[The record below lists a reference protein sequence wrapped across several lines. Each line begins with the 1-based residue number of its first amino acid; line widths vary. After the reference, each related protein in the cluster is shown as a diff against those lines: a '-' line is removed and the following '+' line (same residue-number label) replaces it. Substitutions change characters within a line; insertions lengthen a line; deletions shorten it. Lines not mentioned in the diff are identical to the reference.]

1 LPFVIKGAT
10 FPGPRPVS
18 SARAVFGV
26 RPAIFAA
33 DLACSRRP
41 RFPIRA
47 ALTMALL
54 RSARCRVVER
64 DATCDTEW
72 QRGHLCSHGIR
83 HPRDRLL
90 SLYRHLAMKTGDH
103 DHADNS
109 TKAPAAQ
116 GPHLLVRL
124 LLPTRP
130 IVVSTCDLWQK
141 HTRACTERA
150 DQMPYSKSAAIQYT
164 GWQANMSAHLRR
176 KGSWDRLLVLRWWH
190 NHALHI
196 CLQPCPEVIES
207 HTLLFQRGLQLGVK
221 VPRFMVDS
229 HVLW

>member
-1 LPFVIKGAT
+1 MPFSETGAVR
-10 FPGPRPVS
+10 PRPR
-18 SARAVFGV
+18 SAPARPGIQ
-26 RPAIFAA
+26 PAIFAA
-33 DLACSRRP
+33 DLALSGASWLGIIAT
-41 RFPIRA
+41 FAMA
-47 ALTMALL
+47 ALLYGT
-54 RSARCRVVER
+54 RCRVVER